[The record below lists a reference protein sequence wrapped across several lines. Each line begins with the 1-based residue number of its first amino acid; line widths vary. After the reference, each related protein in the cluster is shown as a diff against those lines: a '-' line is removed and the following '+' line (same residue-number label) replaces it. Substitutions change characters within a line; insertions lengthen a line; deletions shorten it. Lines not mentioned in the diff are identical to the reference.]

1 MNKELLYSFDDTL
14 EIFFSRT
21 DWNGETKHRKK
32 NNYTK
37 LLQSFDV
44 FLTYFSINNLSSPF
58 LTQRGLVYFL
68 NDLILRECY
77 PDTDVL
83 LTAFCQTIKIPTVI
97 KPNLSTEKPKL
108 YEDVSL
114 PVSDYH
120 FHAGYKKHSHRNE
133 NIKKEIFDYDC
144 KRLGLQNAEKK
155 HWYSTLL
162 KKLSDVMSD
171 VRTLFEL
178 EMNKLDLRENFHY
191 RNLNISLE
199 YNMCT
204 SWSVDGTFDGAIHS
218 RQNTF
223 PKKGNTNITRPKK
236 DTTTVFLS
244 SFAVSYSKYFFC

>member
-1 MNKELLYSFDDTL
+1 MNKELRYSFDDTL

-44 FLTYFSINNLSSPF
+44 FLKYFTINNLSSPF

-68 NDLILRECY
+68 NDLISRECY

-83 LTAFCQTIKIPTVI
+83 LTAFFQTIKISTVI
-97 KPNLSTEKPKL
+97 KPNLSTENPKL

-114 PVSDYH
+114 PISDYH

-133 NIKKEIFDYDC
+133 NIKKEIFDYGC

-199 YNMCT
+199 YNMELST
-204 SWSVDGTFDGAIHS
+204 ADKTHS
-218 RQNTF
+218 
-223 PKKGNTNITRPKK
+223 PKR
-236 DTTTVFLS
+236 VFLS
-244 SFAVSYSKYFFC
+244 SFAVSYSKCFFC